1 MQHRCE
7 KFFVLGGGKEGCHDT
22 RLKMKTEST
31 YMRQTIKNAMNKMA
45 AVRNIIRI
53 SMAAMS
59 THKTNAV
66 HKRSYDIQREGHYLM
81 PVPRRET

>member
-1 MQHRCE
+1 
-7 KFFVLGGGKEGCHDT
+7 
-22 RLKMKTEST
+22 
-31 YMRQTIKNAMNKMA
+31 MRQTIKNAMNKMA
-45 AVRNIIRI
+45 AVRNIIKI

-66 HKRSYDIQREGHYLM
+66 HKRSYDIQRVGHYLM